1 MKIVMA
7 HFRDISGV
15 SGGHERVLCNFSN
28 EMSKRGHDVHI
39 LTYDTSETGIP
50 YFPLEKNVKVH
61 NLRRK
66 GKEPIK
72 VPFFKKISR
81 EWARSKGEPSLAA
94 WYEAYRD
101 PYILPDAR
109 KFFDEIHPDV
119 IIVYF
124 YTTSG
129 FVKET
134 HGNIPVIT
142 MFHSIPDFLFPKMST
157 REFQGISESNVNSML
172 DPKLRTYDTKKN
184 TGWKHRLY
192 SKQRSSV

>member
-15 SGGHERVLCNFSN
+15 SGGLERVLCNFSN

-72 VPFFKKISR
+72 VPFLRRSAVNGLVPKESLPWRHGMKLIEILISFLMQ
-81 EWARSKGEPSLAA
+81 ESSLMRSILMSSLS
-94 WYEAYRD
+94 
-101 PYILPDAR
+101 IS
-109 KFFDEIHPDV
+109 
-119 IIVYF
+119 
-124 YTTSG
+124 TQ
-129 FVKET
+129 
-134 HGNIPVIT
+134 PV
-142 MFHSIPDFLFPKMST
+142 DL
-157 REFQGISESNVNSML
+157 
-172 DPKLRTYDTKKN
+172 
-184 TGWKHRLY
+184 
-192 SKQRSSV
+192 

>member
-15 SGGHERVLCNFSN
+15 SGGLERVLCNFSN

-72 VPFFKKISR
+72 VPFLRRSAVNGLVPKESLPWRHGMKLIEILISFLMQ
-81 EWARSKGEPSLAA
+81 ESSLMRSILTSSLS
-94 WYEAYRD
+94 
-101 PYILPDAR
+101 IS
-109 KFFDEIHPDV
+109 
-119 IIVYF
+119 
-124 YTTSG
+124 TQ
-129 FVKET
+129 
-134 HGNIPVIT
+134 PV
-142 MFHSIPDFLFPKMST
+142 DL
-157 REFQGISESNVNSML
+157 
-172 DPKLRTYDTKKN
+172 
-184 TGWKHRLY
+184 
-192 SKQRSSV
+192 